1 MEDRKKALLHV
12 ETLALLLRGVGI
24 DRMMAYHD
32 NPVFLGILQSFI
44 EPGELSLSILLAGIR
59 IDFRILAVRINKGR
73 GVEEDDTHGSSF
85 VVEHLGVI
93 FGWHHPAAAHLAVV
107 HKSLGITTILMVT
120 TNREPVEHQVGMRIN
135 PFVIGKPQ
143 RVLSGSHAIE
153 MVDVAH
159 GKYAF
164 WIYRARHLAHQF
176 GNRLLVVVAVA
187 THVIGHVEGDF
198 ALQFLPFSSIRLPVR
213 ILRNR
218 GCCTLRTSGYC
229 CVLRLSSQA
238 TAQQ

>member
-1 MEDRKKALLHV
+1 MEDRKEALLHV
-12 ETLALLLRGVGI
+12 EALILLLRGVGV

-32 NPVFLGILQSFI
+32 DPVFLGILQGFV

-59 IDFRILAVRINKGR
+59 IDFHILAVRIDKGC
-73 GVEEDDTHGSSF
+73 GVEEDYTHGGSL

-107 HKSLGITTILMVT
+107 HKSLGITTILMVA

-135 PFVIGKPQ
+135 IFIIGKPQ
-143 RVLSGSHAIE
+143 RILGRSHAIE

-164 WIYRARHLAHQF
+164 RIYRARHLAHQF
-176 GNRLLVVVAVA
+176 GDRLLVVVAVS
-187 THVIGHVEGDF
+187 THIIGHVEGDF
-198 ALQFLPFSSIRLPVR
+198 TLQFLPFGSIRLPVR
-213 ILRNR
+213 ILRNS
-218 GCCTLRTSGYC
+218 GCCTLRTGC
-229 CVLRLSSQA
+229 
-238 TAQQ
+238 